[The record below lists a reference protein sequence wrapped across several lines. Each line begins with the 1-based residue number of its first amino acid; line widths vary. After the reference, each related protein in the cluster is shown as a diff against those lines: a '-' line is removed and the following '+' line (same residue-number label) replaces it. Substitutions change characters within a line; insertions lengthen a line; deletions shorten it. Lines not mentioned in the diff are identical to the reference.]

1 MGLWPQLHVTWTLVV
16 DGSRIALA
24 EPVIGRAFA
33 RPVGSLGRDD
43 VNFASEFVD
52 SFSTSKEGF
61 KSSLRAKRSNPW
73 RHKGRVELR
82 RHKGRVD
89 CFVALLLAMTVKA
102 HYLFDFRFLLLLF
115 FEAFFGTLLPSALA
129 SERPIAIAC
138 LRLLTLRPDRPLF
151 RVPALRFFIARS
163 TLADAFLEYF
173 RAMII
178 LPVARK

>member
-1 MGLWPQLHVTWTLVV
+1 
-16 DGSRIALA
+16 
-24 EPVIGRAFA
+24 
-33 RPVGSLGRDD
+33 
-43 VNFASEFVD
+43 
-52 SFSTSKEGF
+52 
-61 KSSLRAKRSNPW
+61 LRAKRSNPW
-73 RHKGRVELR
+73 

-102 HYLFDFRFLLLLF
+102 HYLFDFRFLELFLF
-115 FEAFFGTLLPSALA
+115 FERFLGTFLPSALA

-151 RVPALRFFIARS
+151 RVPALRFLIARP